1 MKLMKKCPYCAEL
14 IQDKAIVCKHCGMDI
29 RIPVQPPNELSPPVQ
44 APVPGEEPGQ
54 KGGPLIGGI
63 GFITMVIGVIL
74 CTSSGQN
81 NTFGIIMSLIG
92 AILLIFALLTGRI
105 KLFG

>member
-1 MKLMKKCPYCAEL
+1 MKLMKNCPYCAVL
-14 IQDKAIVCKHCGMDI
+14 IQDKAIVCKHCGRDI
-29 RIPVQPPNELSPPVQ
+29 RIPVQPPHDLPPPSH
-44 APVPGEEPGQ
+44 APIQEEEPDRR
-54 KGGPLIGGI
+54 GGPLIGGI
-63 GFITMVIGVIL
+63 GFFTMIIGIIL

-92 AILLIFALLTGRI
+92 ALLLIFALLTGRI